1 MKTTELQAQARDT
14 VGKKEN
20 KALRKSGMVPGVLY
34 NNSEATHIQVN
45 YKELKPILFARDT
58 FIVKLDV
65 AGKVSD
71 AIIREAQYH
80 PVTEKILHVD
90 FLQVS
95 DDKPVVLTLPINLV
109 GSPAGVT
116 QGGKLVTKLR
126 RLKVKG
132 IPSELPEKVD
142 IDVSELELG
151 QTIKIEDAN
160 IQGLEI
166 VTNSTTGVASVEI
179 PRALRSGGAAADG
192 EIEGEEQEE
201 TEAEE

>member
-1 MKTTELQAQARDT
+1 MKTTELQAQARET

-80 PVTEKILHVD
+80 PVTDKIVHID
-90 FLQVS
+90 FLEVVS
-95 DDKPVVLTLPINLV
+95 HGLLDGCCYFKRFLD
-109 GSPAGVT
+109 
-116 QGGKLVTKLR
+116 LR
-126 RLKVKG
+126 V
-132 IPSELPEKVD
+132 
-142 IDVSELELG
+142 
-151 QTIKIEDAN
+151 
-160 IQGLEI
+160 
-166 VTNSTTGVASVEI
+166 
-179 PRALRSGGAAADG
+179 
-192 EIEGEEQEE
+192 
-201 TEAEE
+201 